1 MSFFQ
6 KDLWISTRGRA
17 LLDITDAVNQQV
29 SDSQIAI
36 GLCHIFCAH
45 TSASLTLTENADPRV
60 HDDLEEFMARL
71 APDGDPNYSH
81 RSEGDDDMPAHIRSV
96 VTDSSLMVPV
106 SAGQLALGTW
116 QGVYLWEHRFD
127 AHRRQ
132 VVVTVSG
139 DMGI

>member
-71 APDGDPNYSH
+71 APAEQRTEYFGF
-81 RSEGDDDMPAHIRSV
+81 
-96 VTDSSLMVPV
+96 
-106 SAGQLALGTW
+106 LALTGKATTFLGPFAVATVTIMTGNMDIGMMPILVFW
-116 QGVYLWEHRFD
+116 LVGLLFMLGVKDE
-127 AHRRQ
+127 
-132 VVVTVSG
+132 VSTR
-139 DMGI
+139 